1 MTDLEMWKAFGGDG
15 EYEAWAFGDDP
26 DTLAELVRTG
36 VKTATASAHPLYE
49 LEGEE
54 LPLAGEY
61 SVILDSRE
69 EAVCIIRTTKVFVTP
84 YREVTAEQ
92 AWKEGE
98 GDRSLSYWRE
108 VHEAFFIKE
117 MEEAGLTFT
126 EEMGVVCEEFEVV
139 YPGEVWV

>member
-1 MTDLEMWKAFGGDG
+1 MNAQEMWQASGLTGA
-15 EYEAWAFGDDP
+15 YEAWAFGDDA
-26 DTLAELVRTG
+26 DILADLVRRG
-36 VKTATASAHPLYE
+36 IKTATASAYPLYE

-54 LPLAGEY
+54 LPQAGEY
-61 SVILDSRE
+61 SIILDTRE

-92 AWKEGE
+92 AGKEGE

-108 VHEAFFIKE
+108 VHEAFFRKE